1 MAEEKITVDWCIA
14 NSKNEQSLLTLPE
27 QNFEMVELSSSKA
40 TKTLLERC
48 LQQTQIILRY
58 LLGILNK
65 LFLLLYSVNK

>member
-27 QNFEMVELSSSKA
+27 QNFKMVELSSSKA
-40 TKTLLERC
+40 TETLLERC